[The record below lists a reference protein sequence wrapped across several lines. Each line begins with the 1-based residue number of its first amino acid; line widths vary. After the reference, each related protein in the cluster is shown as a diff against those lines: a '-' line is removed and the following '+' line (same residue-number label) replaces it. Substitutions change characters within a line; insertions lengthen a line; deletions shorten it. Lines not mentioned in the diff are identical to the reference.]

1 MSAVTVTDAVPSG
14 TASVYAS
21 VLASKAG
28 VRVPAEIA
36 SSFSEASTNP
46 GRRQDP
52 ATRARIRMAT
62 DQACAGDQFE
72 NIPGGGG
79 GGASVAVILYVSIV
93 LPSAAVQ
100 TVSMSSGVPATMGIA
115 SDGLPVATSFP
126 STLHFVDATLTV
138 GVTYTSADFVH
149 SRNVQ
154 VTENSK

>member
-1 MSAVTVTDAVPSG
+1 MAASNSGVSKHVGSHEAASAF
-14 TASVYAS
+14 SVVS
-21 VLASKAG
+21 
-28 VRVPAEIA
+28 PA
-36 SSFSEASTNP
+36 
-46 GRRQDP
+46 
-52 ATRARIRMAT
+52 
-62 DQACAGDQFE
+62 
-72 NIPGGGG
+72 GGGVG
-79 GGASVAVILYVSIV
+79 AGAASVAVILYVSIV

-100 TVSMSSGVPATMGIA
+100 TVSMSSGVPATMGSA